1 MLSVLHHRLDG
12 VKYENGKINVVNK
25 KTGNKPKF
33 YQKKWC
39 VSCDKIANDTFL
51 NVRFSDISDI
61 FCLYSSYLCDVT
73 LKSEDGKEFPCHKCV
88 LCARLGKF
96 NKAANAQ
103 MFSFV
108 LNGREKSYFALICFL
123 KLNGCFENTENVLT
137 KCSECFH
144 LFCRIL

>member
-51 NVRFSDISDI
+51 NVRFSDICDT

-137 KCSECFH
+137 KCSECFN